1 MNNYIA
7 TFYSQYGALS
17 LRKEL
22 LSREIAAELIS
33 VPRQLST
40 SCGVCVTFKHDDWDC
55 AKGAEDLEGVYLV
68 IDDGRYEELL
78 SC

>member
-17 LRKEL
+17 LCKGL
-22 LSREIAAELIS
+22 DNREIAAELIS
-33 VPRQLST
+33 VPRELST
-40 SCGVCVTFKHDDWDC
+40 SCGVCVSFQHSDWDC
-55 AKGAEDLEGVYLV
+55 AKDAEDLEGIYLV
-68 IDDGRYEELL
+68 IDGGYKELV